1 MPSQE
6 VVTTQGL
13 QKNQSIWNQN
23 SWVKPLEDCMVMGK
37 LKHRTG
43 ELVPL
48 IYKTVLYV
56 GVEAG
61 LVQLNRV

>member
-37 LKHRTG
+37 LLKHRTG

-48 IYKTVLYV
+48 LYKTVLYV

-61 LVQLNRV
+61 LV